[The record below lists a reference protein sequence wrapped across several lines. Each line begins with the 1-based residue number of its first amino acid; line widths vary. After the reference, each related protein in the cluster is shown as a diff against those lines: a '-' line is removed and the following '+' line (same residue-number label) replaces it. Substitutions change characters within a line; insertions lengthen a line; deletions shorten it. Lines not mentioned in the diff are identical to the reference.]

1 MYRLEEIGLIGK
13 ILDII
18 KSIYKSPKVSLIHRD
33 KTSQTFLR
41 TIDLSFLGFCSNE
54 WGLELDLSKT
64 KIMIFNKQG
73 ATTKKLKFY
82 FQGQEREI
90 VKQYTHIG
98 FTFIP
103 SGRKHKE
110 IENLIT
116 KAKSRGLY
124 ISDFYISLKE
134 KLSTRT

>member
-1 MYRLEEIGLIGK
+1 
-13 ILDII
+13 
-18 KSIYKSPKVSLIHRD
+18 
-33 KTSQTFLR
+33 
-41 TIDLSFLGFCSNE
+41 
-54 WGLELDLSKT
+54 
-64 KIMIFNKQG
+64 MIFNKQG
-73 ATTKKLKFY
+73 GTTKKLKFY